1 MSSEESVSTEPLR
14 GIPMVRVLDED
25 GREVLRGW
33 YAFHE
38 KRQLCPIG
46 DELRANDVSHLV
58 VHSDWADWNM
68 PRQLE
73 ASEISPPH
81 RIVPL
86 ALRARAE
93 PTLEQR
99 CQQLEQLARD
109 MYMAIAPMHEYCC
122 EETCASLCDMGWG
135 DGFCCQDFRSRLEEL
150 GVILD
155 V

>member
-1 MSSEESVSTEPLR
+1 MSYEESVSTEPLR
-14 GIPMVRVLDED
+14 GIPMVRVLDEG

-58 VHSDWADWNM
+58 VHSDWADRNM
-68 PRQLE
+68 PRRLVV
-73 ASEISPPH
+73 SEISPPH

-86 ALRARAE
+86 ALNARAK

-99 CQQLEQLARD
+99 CHQLEQLARD
-109 MYMAIAPMHEYCC
+109 MYVALIYCSNGCSEGCPM
-122 EETCASLCDMGWG
+122 LG
-135 DGFCCQDFRSRLEEL
+135 DGCAVASEELRARLEEL

-155 V
+155 D